1 MDRLA
6 HNEVYSKMRVMD
18 INARVR
24 FMRAETIVPV
34 NEIIATR
41 RSPRSY
47 DESAVITDQD
57 LLGILE
63 AARWAPSAFN
73 GQPWRF
79 IVGKRGDELFKQIM
93 SSLGQFNQSW
103 AQRSSALVLVAAKT
117 LKSDGS
123 INADYQF
130 DCGLAVGQL
139 VIETHHRGLIAHQMT
154 GFDKAIAQE
163 VLSIPAEL
171 VPVVVIAIGKQDAPE
186 KLSGSLLEREQAKRE
201 RLPLKEIVIKG
212 LPA

>member
-1 MDRLA
+1 MRRLGIGA
-6 HNEVYSKMRVMD
+6 KVCC
-18 INARVR
+18 
-24 FMRAETIVPV
+24 MRAETTVPV

-41 RSPRSY
+41 RSPRSF
-47 DESAVITDQD
+47 DESAVISDQD

-79 IVGKRGDELFKQIM
+79 FVGKRGDELFNQILA
-93 SSLGQFNQSW
+93 SLVPFNQSW
-103 AQRSSALVLVAAKT
+103 AQRSSALVLVASKT
-117 LKSDGS
+117 VKSDGS
-123 INADYQF
+123 IHGDYQF

-154 GFDKAIAQE
+154 GFDKAVAQKE
-163 VLSIPAEL
+163 LSMPADL

-186 KLSGSLLEREQAKRE
+186 KLSGPLLEREQAKRE
-201 RLPLKEIVIKG
+201 RLPLAELVIKG